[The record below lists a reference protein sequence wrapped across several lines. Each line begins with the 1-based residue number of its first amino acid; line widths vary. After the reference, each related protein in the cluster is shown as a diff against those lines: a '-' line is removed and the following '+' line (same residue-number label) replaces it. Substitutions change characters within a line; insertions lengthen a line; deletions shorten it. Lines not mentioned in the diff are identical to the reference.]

1 MKMTNK
7 TPDDG
12 PVRDCS
18 TAMDRLFDLL
28 DGELTPER
36 ERELR
41 LHITG
46 CPDCFTHAD
55 FEQRFLA
62 AVAAAKMSASAPDA
76 LRARVMDA
84 LRTAG
89 LSGAAKQ

>member
-1 MKMTNK
+1 MTMP
-7 TPDDG
+7 PDDG
-12 PVRDCS
+12 PVRDCTS
-18 TAMDRLFDLL
+18 AMDRLFDLL
-28 DGELTPER
+28 DDELTPER
-36 ERELR
+36 ERQVR

-62 AVAAAKMSASAPDA
+62 AVATAKVNGAAPDA

-89 LSGAAKQ
+89 FSGAGSQ

>member
-1 MKMTNK
+1 MTM

-12 PVRDCS
+12 PMRDCTS
-18 TAMDRLFDLL
+18 AMERLFDLL
-28 DGELTPER
+28 DGELTPAR
-36 ERELR
+36 EREVR
-41 LHITG
+41 SHISG

-62 AVAAAKMSASAPDA
+62 AVAAAKVCGAAPDA
-76 LRARVMDA
+76 LRTKVMNA

-89 LSGAAKQ
+89 FSGAGSQ

>member
-1 MKMTNK
+1 MTMK
-7 TPDDG
+7 PDEG
-12 PVRDCS
+12 PVRDCT

-36 ERELR
+36 EREVR
-41 LHITG
+41 SHITG

-62 AVAAAKMSASAPDA
+62 AVAAARMSGAAPEA
-76 LRARVMDA
+76 LRSRVMDA

-89 LSGAAKQ
+89 FSDALSQ